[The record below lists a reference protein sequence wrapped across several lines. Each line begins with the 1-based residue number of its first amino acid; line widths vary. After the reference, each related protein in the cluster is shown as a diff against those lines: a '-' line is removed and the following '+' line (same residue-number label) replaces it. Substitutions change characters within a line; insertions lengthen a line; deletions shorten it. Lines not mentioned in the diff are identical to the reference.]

1 MQADIQQL
9 AAMVGIVAK
18 SAEGM
23 EGVISIDIYN
33 RKHVVI
39 HLTLKEFLS
48 IFKEYERKHLS
59 AIDDEIFVLI
69 DGVKIMALVEKEGEQ
84 IGTND

>member
-1 MQADIQQL
+1 MQGDIQQL

-33 RKHVVI
+33 KKHVVI

-48 IFKEYERKHLS
+48 VFKEYERKHLTDT
-59 AIDDEIFVLI
+59 DDEIFVVI
-69 DGVKIMALVEKEGEQ
+69 NGVKLMALVEKENEQ
-84 IGTND
+84 N